1 MVIDTVLFDLDG
13 TLMDHDAAAEAAV
26 LAGVAAELSGP
37 APDGEPATVP
47 TDFDRDEVL
56 RFWRRIERT
65 EYDRYLAGELTVQE
79 QRRTRALALAAYLG
93 LGRWSAER
101 ADDWFAGYLRRYRE
115 SWRAY
120 PEVTDTIRELGVS
133 RRLGVITNGEG
144 GTQRDKLR
152 AIGLAALAP
161 HTTASG
167 EAGRAKPDPEIF
179 HLACRALGTAPE
191 RTAYVGDRLDLDAR
205 AATAAGLLGIWLDRP
220 SAPGAE
226 PPAELPADVPRVR
239 SLAELPALL
248 REG

>member
-26 LAGVAAELSGP
+26 LAGVAAELSGRALDGGTAP
-37 APDGEPATVP
+37 AAPE
-47 TDFDRDEVL
+47 FDRDAVL

-79 QRRTRALALAAYLG
+79 QRRTRAVALAAHLG

-120 PEVTDTIRELGVS
+120 PEVPDAIEELGAG

-144 GTQRDKLR
+144 GIQRAKLR

-205 AATAAGLLGIWLDRP
+205 AATAAGLFGVWLDR
-220 SAPGAE
+220 APAGPGPGTA
-226 PPAELPADVPRVR
+226 PPADVPRVR
-239 SLAELPALL
+239 SLTELPALL
-248 REG
+248 GAG